1 MQNLISN
8 LTFIVCVYMYT
19 VGPYAIVFHCLD
31 HSKNVYDE
39 KMYSNVSD
47 LKSQIKCI
55 IYIWLCLNLFVKRIR
70 LLHRIKDDMNILC
83 LMQ

>member
-19 VGPYAIVFHCLD
+19 VGPYAIVFH
-31 HSKNVYDE
+31 YDE

-47 LKSQIKCI
+47 LKRQIKCI
-55 IYIWLCLNLFVKRIR
+55 IYI
-70 LLHRIKDDMNILC
+70 
-83 LMQ
+83 